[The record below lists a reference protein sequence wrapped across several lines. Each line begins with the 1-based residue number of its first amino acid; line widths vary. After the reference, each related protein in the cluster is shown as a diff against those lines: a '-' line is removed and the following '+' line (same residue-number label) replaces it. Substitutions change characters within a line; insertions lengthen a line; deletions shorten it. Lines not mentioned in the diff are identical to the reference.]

1 MLRTLFVKDFAIIDG
16 ADVVFASGLTVL
28 TGETGAGKSLL
39 VDALMLLA
47 GARGDAG
54 VVRHGAERAEM
65 SAEFDLRALPQAR
78 AWLREQELDD
88 EEQLRL
94 RRVVRADG
102 SSRAWINDRPVSL
115 SVWSRSTAST
125 NTRRCSR
132 ASTSSAC
139 STPSPSIRNAS
150 RTWPA
155 PRAASPTWT
164 AASPSWP
171 APNRATRTASTTCV
185 SSIRN

>member
-16 ADVVFASGLTVL
+16 ADVNFTAGMSVL

-47 GARGDAG
+47 GGRGDAG

-65 SAEFDLRALPQAR
+65 SAEFDVRAQTAAR

-88 EEQLRL
+88 DEQLRL
-94 RRVVRADG
+94 RRVIRADG

-115 SVWSRSTAST
+115 SVLREAAGFLVEIHGQHEHQALLSRKHQLALLDAFAQHPE
-125 NTRRCSR
+125 RLDD
-132 ASTSSAC
+132 
-139 STPSPSIRNAS
+139 
-150 RTWPA
+150 
-155 PRAASPTWT
+155 
-164 AASPSWP
+164 
-171 APNRATRTASTTCV
+171 V
-185 SSIRN
+185 Q